1 MTLLQTLPNFFLY
14 LSSALALFCL
24 FIGLYIR
31 LTPYHE
37 LELIRQGNTAAACAL
52 LGTALGFVLP
62 LASSIA
68 HSASLRDML
77 VWGGIAM
84 LVQGLVFLG
93 SARLIPELKQGI
105 VEGKV
110 AHGIFLGGCALC
122 VGIVNAACLVY

>member
-37 LELIRQGNTAAACAL
+37 LELIRQGNAAAACAL

-84 LVQGLVFLG
+84 LVLSGTDYELDQCKAQRSGRRKPRE
-93 SARLIPELKQGI
+93 ARWW
-105 VEGKV
+105 
-110 AHGIFLGGCALC
+110 HGEF
-122 VGIVNAACLVY
+122 